1 MRHALQRFQSVAYT
15 PEEGQLAARAF
26 TVCLE
31 QLDALVQRLV
41 GVSCMP
47 LFQ

>member
-1 MRHALQRFQSVAYT
+1 MCHALQRFQSVAYK
-15 PEEGQLAARAF
+15 PEAGQLAARAF

-41 GVSCMP
+41 GVSSMP